1 MYEVALLS
9 HSLLRWLAIILPLYI
24 FFRSAVAWF
33 QKSAPHTSDALAVKI
48 NLIVYDI
55 QLVIGFILYGVL
67 SPITKIAFA
76 DFKAAMKTPD
86 LRFFAVE
93 HVTIM
98 IIAVVL
104 AHLLSLLPNRKQ
116 GKQKSFLTMI
126 LSLIL
131 LVIVIVGTPWA
142 RVTAG

>member
-1 MYEVALLS
+1 MYEITLLI
-9 HSLLRWLAIILPLYI
+9 HSLLRWLAILLPLYI
-24 FFRSAVAWF
+24 FIRSAIAWS
-33 QKSAPHTSDALAVKI
+33 KNSAPQSNDALAIKA
-48 NLIVYDI
+48 NMIVYDI